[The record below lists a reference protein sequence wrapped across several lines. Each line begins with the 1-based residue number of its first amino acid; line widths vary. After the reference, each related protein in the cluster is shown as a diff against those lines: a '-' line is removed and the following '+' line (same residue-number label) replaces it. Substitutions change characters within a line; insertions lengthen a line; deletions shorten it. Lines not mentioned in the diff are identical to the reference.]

1 MADVSKRSAKVNL
14 TGIYGNM
21 AFGPLGLAVMSV
33 NGHPVNP
40 LSDVLMSGQARQT
53 MFQPLKQQGSYEVTY
68 NVTTGELENAD
79 TVEAQEAPLATED
92 VDPLDQYEEDVAD
105 FDNPPG
111 PPPDDGEGP
120 DDGSRRGRALYE
132 KMKRKDIASE
142 ALQNAQ
148 DKRAQLRAQT
158 RKQRRETQQAI
169 VESLLAGNPVI
180 IQEPGL
186 RREEQI
192 QNLREYYIDQF
203 GGLGIRRVNPDD
215 LRNYRRTGVSTAT
228 VEEVVGEP
236 VINSAAARE
245 VPEGPIPIPENIQ
258 SMAAFVRA
266 QDRAERRARL
276 RERQFANLMASSQP
290 SLQQKRQYN
299 QDKIATQRERLVSQ
313 SRRAE
318 RQAVRIVSA
327 DVSNDVDNDNR
338 LLAQVARAE
347 DETQALRAENRFLQ
361 SERYEAPEAIIYRPF
376 VNPLVPII
384 EDRDIRQTARYQ
396 EDLQQ
401 SRQQQI
407 ASNRMDDYIIALD
420 AYRRGNRPVAP
431 RDPRVDESSGTR
443 LDPRIIQR
451 QQLGQ
456 ADIEFHESG
465 YHRNPQEIN
474 EASPEQVESYLQM
487 QQMAQGDNA
496 SFEIQNAFGR
506 FTTALISRAIVGNR
520 RQNQQEPRSRI
531 QDEARMQR
539 NLEAANILSRF
550 RDERGFF
557 PDDTRVLQILE
568 TTINRYRQ
576 HQAMPGIRG
585 MNELVRLYGEFVDA
599 YNAEREQQ
607 RQNLRTV
614 AQRNQAIDDNN
625 DLLLGR
631 NPYNPQEPD

>member
-33 NGHPVNP
+33 NGHSVNP

-79 TVEAQEAPLATED
+79 TVEAQNAPMFDGT
-92 VDPLDQYEEDVAD
+92 DPMDQYEEDVAD
-105 FDNPPG
+105 YDLDEGALARALARETGRYALPEQPSAPP
-111 PPPDDGEGP
+111 PPPDDQGPPDEGP
-120 DDGSRRGRALYE
+120 MDPRNLIRALTRSRKDLEMERDESRRKGISKIE
-132 KMKRKDIASE
+132 
-142 ALQNAQ
+142 
-148 DKRAQLRAQT
+148 RAQID
-158 RKQRRETQQAI
+158 REI
-169 VESLLAGNPVI
+169 
-180 IQEPGL
+180 
-186 RREEQI
+186 
-192 QNLREYYIDQF
+192 
-203 GGLGIRRVNPDD
+203 GITNR
-215 LRNYRRTGVSTAT
+215 S
-228 VEEVVGEP
+228 
-236 VINSAAARE
+236 IARE
-245 VPEGPIPIPENIQ
+245 RARLEREREARGPIPIPENIQ
-258 SMAAFVRA
+258 NMPSFTRSQA
-266 QDRAERRARL
+266 RAEQRAAM
-276 RERQFANLMASSQP
+276 RERQFAALMSS
-290 SLQQKRQYN
+290 RQRF
-299 QDKIATQRERLVSQ
+299 QRSDRTP
-313 SRRAE
+313 AE
-318 RQAVRIVSA
+318 RQQLVNQRRQAQQAALQAVSENVSY
-327 DVSNDVDNDNR
+327 NVDNDNR
-338 LLAQVARAE
+338 LLAQVSRAE
-347 DETQALRAENRFLQ
+347 DGSQALGSENSSIQ
-361 SERYEAPEAIIYRPF
+361 SQRVQAPEAIIYRPF

-384 EDRDIRQTARYQ
+384 EDRDIRQTAGYQ
-396 EDLQQ
+396 AELQQ

-407 ASNRMDDYIIALD
+407 ASNRMEDYIIALD
-420 AYRRGNRPVAP
+420 EYRRGNRPVPP
-431 RDPRVDESSGTR
+431 RDPRVNESSGTR

-451 QQLGQ
+451 QQFGA

-487 QQMAQGDNA
+487 QRMAQNDNA

-539 NLEAANILSRF
+539 NLEAANILTRF
-550 RDERGFF
+550 RDERGYF